1 VIWSRAE
8 LACRARR
15 TKEEDFVLVL
25 VLPWVSVDEVAAPT
39 ASSFV
44 RLAPAFG
51 TDERLCHIRTLV
63 DVAADGKMSKTA
75 YCN

>member
-1 VIWSRAE
+1 M
-8 LACRARR
+8 LL
-15 TKEEDFVLVL
+15 LVR
-25 VLPWVSVDEVAAPT
+25 VDEVAAPT

-44 RLAPAFG
+44 RLAPAFR